1 MEFGLNAL
9 HSTAQ
14 TVRPKVLSAQQ
25 QTQIKQNPATVS
37 VEGDLYSTRR
47 VKFKSLSKQEL
58 QKEQIQIDGATLTTH
73 TTNAKRNDDR
83 VLVAFRD
90 PADSENIITLKLEKD
105 AFAKLQ
111 KSFSEGDFF
120 KRDDEILRLTGA
132 VEEYVA
138 SWYNDIAHTRGYV
151 QADSNGNGKI
161 DEDEVRELKVG
172 YNKRYTYD
180 YLENKIDAIGA
191 NVTQTYVRY
200 GDTMEFRNKE
210 AGLNGGFLNGQS
222 LNFEKSIEEELSRTL
237 TMDKNSDGIVT
248 LHEGLDDKKLA
259 KNTTLES
266 YLLQK
271 TQQDHDAWLARVD
284 IPPPKNL
291 LQTRDI
297 SLPQIK
303 SKEELEQ
310 ELEKFKAPLQNAATH
325 FKSLLNSRLF

>member
-1 MEFGLNAL
+1 MELGLNAL
-9 HSTAQ
+9 SLTHQ
-14 TVRPKVLSAQQ
+14 RVRPKILNAQEQ
-25 QTQIKQNPATVS
+25 AQIKENPATVT
-37 VEGDLYSTRR
+37 VEGDLYSSRR
-47 VKFKSLSKQEL
+47 VNFKPLSKQEL
-58 QKEQIQIDGATLTTH
+58 QKEQIQIDGATLTLH

-90 PADSENIITLKLEKD
+90 PEDSENIITLKLEKD

-111 KSFSEGDFF
+111 KSFSKNDFF
-120 KRDDEILRLTGA
+120 QRDDAIIRLNA
-132 VEEYVA
+132 DAEEYVA
-138 SWYNDIAHTRGYV
+138 SWYNDIAQTRGYV

-180 YLENKIDAIGA
+180 YLENKIESIGT

-210 AGLNGGFLNGQS
+210 AGISGGFLNGQS

-248 LHEGLDDKKLA
+248 LREGLEDKKLA
-259 KNTTLES
+259 KKVTLDS
-266 YLLQK
+266 YLIQK
-271 TQQDHDAWLARVD
+271 TQQDHDAWLSRVE
-284 IPPPKNL
+284 IPPPKNQL
-291 LQTRDI
+291 LTRDI

-310 ELEKFKAPLQNAATH
+310 ELQRFITPLQNSANLS
-325 FKSLLNSRLF
+325 KSFLSSV

>member
-1 MEFGLNAL
+1 
-9 HSTAQ
+9 
-14 TVRPKVLSAQQ
+14 
-25 QTQIKQNPATVS
+25 
-37 VEGDLYSTRR
+37 
-47 VKFKSLSKQEL
+47 
-58 QKEQIQIDGATLTTH
+58 
-73 TTNAKRNDDR
+73 

-90 PADSENIITLKLEKD
+90 PEDSENIITLKLEKD

-111 KSFSEGDFF
+111 KSFSKNDFF
-120 KRDDEILRLTGA
+120 QRDDAIIRLNA
-132 VEEYVA
+132 DAEEYVA
-138 SWYNDIAHTRGYV
+138 SWYNDIAQTRGYV

-180 YLENKIDAIGA
+180 YLENKIESIGT

-210 AGLNGGFLNGQS
+210 AGISGGFLNGQS

-248 LHEGLDDKKLA
+248 LREGLEDKKLA
-259 KNTTLES
+259 KKVTLDS
-266 YLLQK
+266 YLIQK
-271 TQQDHDAWLARVD
+271 TQQDHDAWLSRVE
-284 IPPPKNL
+284 IPPPKNQL
-291 LQTRDI
+291 LTRDI

-310 ELEKFKAPLQNAATH
+310 ELQRFITPLQNSANLS
-325 FKSLLNSRLF
+325 KSFLSSV